1 MTKRYHHGDLRA
13 ALLTAAREILAENGP
28 DGFSLRDCAR
38 RAGVSHAAPA
48 HHFGDAKG
56 LLTAVAADGFEA
68 LSRAM
73 AAKAAEAGDDP
84 GARLMAQGQAYVEQA
99 VSDPGAFRVMFR
111 PALLHHGDPAFKRAA
126 DHARAVLQGGIAAVP
141 RADSGDTKAQQ
152 IQAILAW
159 STVHGL
165 ACLLLDGPLAREVGA
180 PAKEI
185 AGPLARQVL
194 EMLTMRVEKQP

>member
-13 ALLTAAREILAENGP
+13 ALLSAAREILAETGP

-56 LLTAVAADGFEA
+56 ILTAVAAEGFEA

-73 AAKAAEAGDDP
+73 TAKAAEAGDDP
-84 GARLMAQGQAYVEQA
+84 GERLTALGQAYVEQA

-111 PALLHHGDPAFKRAA
+111 PALLHHGDPALKQAA
-126 DHARAVLQGGIAAVP
+126 DHARTVLQGGIEAIP
-141 RADSGDTKAQQ
+141 RANGADAKSQQ
-152 IQAILAW
+152 IRAILAW

-165 ACLLLDGPLAREVGA
+165 ASLLLDGPLAREVGA
-180 PAKEI
+180 PAQEI

-194 EMLTMRVEKQP
+194 QMLTMRIET

>member
-13 ALLTAAREILAENGP
+13 ALLSAARDILAETGP

-56 LLTAVAADGFEA
+56 LLTAVATEGFEA

-73 AAKAAEAGDDP
+73 QIKADTCGPDAAD
-84 GARLMAQGQAYVEQA
+84 RLTALGEAYVEQA
-99 VSDPGAFRVMFR
+99 VTDPGAFRIMFR
-111 PALLHHGDPAFKRAA
+111 PALLHTEDPRLKQAA
-126 DHARAVLQGGIAAVP
+126 DRARQVLQGGIEAIP
-141 RADSGDTKAQQ
+141 STKGGDAKTQQ
-152 IQAILAW
+152 IRAILAW

-165 ACLLLDGPLAREVGA
+165 ASLLLDGPLAREVGA

-185 AGPLARQVL
+185 AGPLAKQVL
-194 EMLTMRVEKQP
+194 GMLTLRIGA

>member
-13 ALLTAAREILAENGP
+13 ALLTAAREILAESGP

-56 LLTAVAADGFEA
+56 ILTAVAAEGFEA

-73 AAKAAEAGDDP
+73 QTKAAMVGDDA
-84 GARLMAQGQAYVEQA
+84 GERLTALGQAYVEQA

-111 PALLHHGDPAFKRAA
+111 PALLHHGDPALKQAADRARAA
-126 DHARAVLQGGIAAVP
+126 LQGGIEAVP
-141 RADSGDTKAQQ
+141 RTDGADAKTQQ

-165 ACLLLDGPLAREVGA
+165 ACLLLDGPLAREMGA
-180 PAKEI
+180 PVEEI
-185 AGPLARQVL
+185 AAPLAGQVL
-194 EMLTMRVEKQP
+194 QMLTMRLKS